1 MINPFK
7 KTHWIANFPP
17 HYPFYK
23 KVVANLV
30 YFFTGII
37 IHPRHNLLTHTDLI
51 RARLQLK
58 KGDIALLGNLRETS
72 SFFIKGAVTHT
83 ALFLGNKEFIHAVG
97 DGVEFVSLH
106 HLFTEYDTI
115 VILRLPHSIRKRR
128 RIIKDAIK
136 YAKTQL
142 GKPYDFE
149 FTRGIDKIFCTEL
162 INESFKHAGH
172 DTKLKTFNRANSFE
186 ERILKLIT
194 SASLALRPEQFLE
207 SNFDIVFLS
216 HNLKIKKKLV
226 LKL

>member
-1 MINPFK
+1 
-7 KTHWIANFPP
+7 
-17 HYPFYK
+17 
-23 KVVANLV
+23 
-30 YFFTGII
+30 
-37 IHPRHNLLTHTDLI
+37 
-51 RARLQLK
+51 
-58 KGDIALLGNLRETS
+58 
-72 SFFIKGAVTHT
+72 
-83 ALFLGNKEFIHAVG
+83 
-97 DGVEFVSLH
+97 
-106 HLFTEYDTI
+106 